1 MKLLLLALLILVTPR
16 ALSQQQHLPAANPP
30 VQQMPPDTTAPPPTQ
45 PAPVQMS
52 SLEIEK
58 QIQKAFDQDAS
69 LVNSKLKVSVDDM
82 NITLTGSVENQKQH
96 DLALQLAQAYAGKRK
111 IVDNIIIHE
120 KT

>member
-16 ALSQQQHLPAANPP
+16 ALSQQQHLPPPNPP
-30 VQQMPPDTTAPPPTQ
+30 VQQLPPDTKAP
-45 PAPVQMS
+45 AQMS
-52 SLEIEK
+52 SMEIEK

-111 IVDNIIIHE
+111 IVDNITIHE